1 MEAAAMSL
9 YAKYW
14 EDFPEDLTFETR
26 GITVTET
33 HIVVWSM
40 VAGDWLPIHV
50 DREFTAQTA
59 FGEPIAH
66 GPLTLSLALGLVT
79 QSGIY
84 GDSII
89 AWLGLDEVRL
99 PAPVRIGDT
108 IRVHGIVEETGR
120 ELQAGARTRPFPL
133 RGPQPARRD
142 GDDLQVDLPDASPA
156 RVSASPRRRPVT
168 AAGVASAAQ
177 ARAAARLPEA
187 RMSSRRRATSAAGSS
202 QAMYA
207 SSSSWWHS
215 ASVTSEP
222 AS

>member
-1 MEAAAMSL
+1 VEAATKSL
-9 YAKYW
+9 YERYW
-14 EDFPEDLTFETR
+14 EDFPADLTFETR

-50 DREFTAQTA
+50 DREFTKQTA

-84 GDSII
+84 GDAII

-108 IRVHGIVEETGR
+108 IRVCGTVEEQVESSKPGR
-120 ELQAGARTRPFPL
+120 GRVRFRYEIRNQ
-133 RGPQPARRD
+133 RGETVMTYKSTF
-142 GDDLQVDLPDASPA
+142 LM
-156 RVSASPRRRPVT
+156 RRRP
-168 AAGVASAAQ
+168 
-177 ARAAARLPEA
+177 E
-187 RMSSRRRATSAAGSS
+187 
-202 QAMYA
+202 
-207 SSSSWWHS
+207 
-215 ASVTSEP
+215 
-222 AS
+222 

>member
-1 MEAAAMSL
+1 MEAATMSL
-9 YAKYW
+9 YEKHW
-14 EDFPEDLTFETR
+14 EDFPADLTFETR

-50 DREFTAQTA
+50 DREFTKRTA

-108 IRVHGIVEETGR
+108 IRVRGTVEEQTPSSKPERGR
-120 ELQAGARTRPFPL
+120 VRFRYEVTNQRAETVMTYKSSFLM
-133 RGPQPARRD
+133 
-142 GDDLQVDLPDASPA
+142 
-156 RVSASPRRRPVT
+156 RRR
-168 AAGVASAAQ
+168 
-177 ARAAARLPEA
+177 
-187 RMSSRRRATSAAGSS
+187 S
-202 QAMYA
+202 Q
-207 SSSSWWHS
+207 
-215 ASVTSEP
+215 
-222 AS
+222 